1 MTTAMTTQQIA
12 EAYGAAWNETNE
24 SKRRALLEQ
33 SWADGGV
40 YTDPQSHV
48 EGREA
53 LLALIA
59 GFQQQA
65 PGARIVATSG
75 VDSHHGKLRFTW
87 KMAGA
92 DGTTIIEGID
102 FGELAPD
109 GRIQRIVGF
118 FGPPPPMS
126 S

>member
-12 EAYGAAWNETNE
+12 EAYGAAWNETDDA
-24 SKRRALLEQ
+24 KRRALLEQ
-33 SWADGGV
+33 AWADGGV

-53 LLALIA
+53 LLGLIA

-65 PGARIVATSG
+65 AGARIVATSG
-75 VDSHHGKLRFTW
+75 IDAHHGKLRFTW

-92 DGTTIIEGID
+92 DGNTIIEGID

-118 FGPPPPMS
+118 FGSPPPVS